1 MPPGGA
7 AESEASGTK
16 PATPV
21 TPDAWRAAALGLLAG
36 GFAVGVLS
44 GHKRLGAGVP
54 LITAGVALGCAVPV
68 ALASRRPPITP
79 EGAAVALAGASPM
92 PTFSIVVGARDEAT
106 VLRQL
111 VADVS
116 AQDYRVLDGSP
127 LFELIV
133 VDDRSTDGTADAVE
147 AAAAEHGIAAVT
159 RVVLRRGEHLPDGKG
174 AALTAAP
181 PEMCTGEV
189 VLVLDADARLEPWF
203 LRRAAGYF
211 AAGANAVTA
220 RRRILDADSGW
231 LAGAQADEQTLDGE
245 LNRGR
250 WSMGGCSE
258 FRGNGIMVRRELL
271 AVVGGWRAAALCEDI
286 DLSRRIAAGAGER
299 VAWALDAE
307 VWEEPVR
314 TVGSLWRQRLRWAE
328 GAFRRLFEH
337 GPAVVKSSKLPLGA
351 RLDFVTYVCQLA
363 VPPVVVGAAAAAVA
377 TGRRRSLLS
386 IVAGYLGISALL
398 GWDALRWERRSD
410 GMALEARERFWRALR
425 VSLFNG
431 LWLLVVPKAL
441 LDLAL
446 RRGPIQ
452 YVKMDHDGAGGPA
465 ASSDAAQSAASAA
478 APSSGRKTGRV
489 RRPRSTPDK
498 RQISG
503 DP

>member
-1 MPPGGA
+1 MAAADTVESERA
-7 AESEASGTK
+7 AEQ
-16 PATPV
+16 PV
-21 TPDAWRAAALGLLAG
+21 TPDAWRVAALGLLAG

-44 GHKRLGAGVP
+44 GHKRLGAAVP
-54 LITAGVALGCAVPV
+54 LITAGVALACAVPV
-68 ALASRRPPITP
+68 ALASRRPPIST
-79 EGAAVALAGASPM
+79 EDAADALEDTARK
-92 PTFSIVVGARDEAT
+92 PTFSVVVGARDESA

-111 VADVS
+111 VLDVS
-116 AQDYRVLDGSP
+116 RQNYRTTEGVP

-133 VDDRSTDGTADAVE
+133 VDDRSTDGTAEAVA
-147 AAAAEHGIAAVT
+147 AAAAEHGISAIT
-159 RVVLRRGEHLPDGKG
+159 RVVLRRGDDLPDGKG
-174 AALTAAP
+174 AALTAAQ
-181 PEMCTGEV
+181 PEICSGDI

-220 RRRILDADSGW
+220 RRRILDAESGW

-271 AVVGGWRAAALCEDI
+271 AAVGGWRAAALCEDI
-286 DLSRRIAAGAGER
+286 DLSSRIAAGAGER

-314 TVGSLWRQRLRWAE
+314 TVESLWRQRLRWAE
-328 GAFRRLFEH
+328 GAFRRAFEH
-337 GPAVVKSSKLPLGA
+337 GPAVVKSHELSVAA
-351 RLDFVTYVCQLA
+351 RLDFITYVCQLA
-363 VPPVVVGAAAAAVA
+363 VPPVVVGAAAAAVV

-386 IVAGYLGISALL
+386 IVAGYLGISAML
-398 GWDALRWERRSD
+398 GWDALRWEVRRD
-410 GMALEARERFWRALR
+410 GRPLGAGERLSRALR

-431 LWLLVVPKAL
+431 LWLLVVPRAL
-441 LDLAL
+441 IDLAL

-452 YVKMDHDGAGGPA
+452 YVKMDHDGGSDPA
-465 ASSDAAQSAASAA
+465 AGSAAN
-478 APSSGRKTGRV
+478 SS
-489 RRPRSTPDK
+489 RSNP
-498 RQISG
+498 
-503 DP
+503 

>member
-1 MPPGGA
+1 MSP
-7 AESEASGTK
+7 AESAEPDRTES
-16 PATPV
+16 PAV

-44 GHKRLGAGVP
+44 GHKRLGGAVP

-79 EGAAVALAGASPM
+79 EGAAAALVKAPRM
-92 PTFSIVVGARDEAT
+92 PTFSVVVGARDEAP

-111 VADVS
+111 VSDVS
-116 AQDYRVLDGSP
+116 AQNYRTPEGTP

-133 VDDRSTDGTADAVE
+133 VDDRSGDGTAEAVE
-147 AAAAEHGIAAVT
+147 DAAAEHGIAAIT
-159 RVVLRRGEHLPDGKG
+159 RVVLRRGEGLPDGKG
-174 AALTAAP
+174 AALTAAQP
-181 PEMCTGEV
+181 DICKGDI

-258 FRGNGIMVRRELL
+258 FRGNGIMVRRDLL
-271 AVVGGWRAAALCEDI
+271 AEVGGWRAAALCEDI
-286 DLSRRIAAGAGER
+286 DLSSRIAAGAGER

-314 TVGSLWRQRLRWAE
+314 TSSSLWHQRRRWAE
-328 GAFRRLFEH
+328 GAFRRAFEH
-337 GPAVVKSSKLPLGA
+337 GPALMKSSKLPLAA
-351 RLDFVTYVCQLA
+351 RVDFAAYVCQLA
-363 VPPVVVGAAAAAVA
+363 VPPVVVGAAAAAAV

-386 IVAGYLGISALL
+386 IVAGYLGISAML
-398 GWDALRWERRSD
+398 GWDALRWERSAD
-410 GMALEARERFWRALR
+410 GSPLGTSERLRRTFR

-431 LWLLVVPKAL
+431 LWLFVVPRAL
-441 LDLAL
+441 LDLGL
-446 RRGPIQ
+446 RRGPIR
-452 YVKMDHDGAGGPA
+452 YVKMDHDGAGDPSADAGSSPTTPA
-465 ASSDAAQSAASAA
+465 S
-478 APSSGRKTGRV
+478 RK
-489 RRPRSTPDK
+489 P
-498 RQISG
+498 
-503 DP
+503 